1 MMSRPLRIL
10 IVEDSPTDA
19 KLMAKE
25 LHRLDREVHFERV
38 ETAESMRTALRNQ
51 EWDAIISDWSLPK
64 FGAMEALSCLK
75 ELALDI
81 PFVVVSGTVGE
92 ETAVEAMRA
101 GAHDYVLKD
110 KLTRLAP
117 AIERELAQRQ
127 GREAGRRTQ
136 DALRSSETRFI
147 RLWDSGIVGISIG
160 VFLGAVHDANDAFL
174 KTIGRSRSELLLG
187 KIQWEAM
194 TPPEWRRGDEQA
206 VELLQSQGFA
216 PAWEKELITKN
227 GERVPV
233 LLAVAMLDHPMCI
246 AVMTDLTDRK
256 RAEKALLETE
266 KQLRLAQKM
275 EAIGSLAGGVAHDF
289 NNILSVILSYAGMLL
304 SDVGPDDPMRES
316 LEEIRQAGQRAAALT
331 RQLLLFSRH
340 QVFEPAVIDLN
351 DVLAGMDKLIR
362 RILGEDVEVVS
373 VQGAPLSRVLA
384 DPSHI
389 EQVIMNLV
397 VNARDAMPTGG
408 KLTLETK
415 NVVLDQA
422 FSERHLGVQAGPY
435 VLLSV
440 SDTGQGMD
448 KETQLRI
455 FEPFFT
461 TKEGGKGTG
470 LGLSTVF
477 GIVHQSGGSIWVD
490 SEPGVGTTF
499 NVYFPPSER
508 EVEAVR
514 KLAPAPVLSGSET
527 ILLIED
533 EEHVRAV
540 SRAILARSGYKVVEV
555 QNPAEAI
562 EFCGKPSKPIHLVL
576 TDIVMPKMS
585 GPELA
590 KQLRALR
597 PEIKVLYMSG
607 YTDDTIIRHGMLDP
621 KTAFLQKPFTPE
633 DLLRK
638 VRDVLDGRR

>member
-1 MMSRPLRIL
+1 
-10 IVEDSPTDA
+10 
-19 KLMAKE
+19 
-25 LHRLDREVHFERV
+25 
-38 ETAESMRTALRNQ
+38 
-51 EWDAIISDWSLPK
+51 
-64 FGAMEALSCLK
+64 
-75 ELALDI
+75 
-81 PFVVVSGTVGE
+81 
-92 ETAVEAMRA
+92 
-101 GAHDYVLKD
+101 
-110 KLTRLAP
+110 
-117 AIERELAQRQ
+117 
-127 GREAGRRTQ
+127 
-136 DALRSSETRFI
+136 
-147 RLWDSGIVGISIG
+147 
-160 VFLGAVHDANDAFL
+160 
-174 KTIGRSRSELLLG
+174 
-187 KIQWEAM
+187 
-194 TPPEWRRGDEQA
+194 
-206 VELLQSQGFA
+206 
-216 PAWEKELITKN
+216 
-227 GERVPV
+227 
-233 LLAVAMLDHPMCI
+233 
-246 AVMTDLTDRK
+246 
-256 RAEKALLETE
+256 
-266 KQLRLAQKM
+266 
-275 EAIGSLAGGVAHDF
+275 
-289 NNILSVILSYAGMLL
+289 
-304 SDVGPDDPMRES
+304 
-316 LEEIRQAGQRAAALT
+316 
-331 RQLLLFSRH
+331 
-340 QVFEPAVIDLN
+340 
-351 DVLAGMDKLIR
+351 MDKLIR

-461 TKEGGKGTG
+461 TKERGKGTG

>member
-1 MMSRPLRIL
+1 
-10 IVEDSPTDA
+10 
-19 KLMAKE
+19 
-25 LHRLDREVHFERV
+25 
-38 ETAESMRTALRNQ
+38 
-51 EWDAIISDWSLPK
+51 
-64 FGAMEALSCLK
+64 
-75 ELALDI
+75 
-81 PFVVVSGTVGE
+81 
-92 ETAVEAMRA
+92 
-101 GAHDYVLKD
+101 
-110 KLTRLAP
+110 
-117 AIERELAQRQ
+117 
-127 GREAGRRTQ
+127 
-136 DALRSSETRFI
+136 
-147 RLWDSGIVGISIG
+147 
-160 VFLGAVHDANDAFL
+160 
-174 KTIGRSRSELLLG
+174 
-187 KIQWEAM
+187 M
-194 TPPEWRRGDEQA
+194 TPPEWRRADELA
-206 VELLQSQGFA
+206 VALLQSQGFA

-233 LLAVAMLDHPMCI
+233 LLAVAMLEHPMCI

-256 RAEKALLETE
+256 KAEKALLETE

-362 RILGEDVEVVS
+362 RILGEDVEVIS
-373 VQGAPLSRVLA
+373 VQGEPLSRVLA
-384 DPSHI
+384 DPSHM

-422 FSERHLGVQAGPY
+422 FSEKHLGVLPGPS

-440 SDTGQGMD
+440 TDTGQGMD
-448 KETQLRI
+448 KETQSRI

-461 TKEGGKGTG
+461 TKERGKGTG

-490 SEPGVGTTF
+490 SEPGVGTSF
-499 NVYFPPSER
+499 KVYLPPSER
-508 EVEAVR
+508 ELEAVR
-514 KLAPAPVLSGSET
+514 KLAPAPILTGTET

-540 SRAILARSGYKVVEV
+540 SRAILARSGYNVVDV
-555 QNPAEAI
+555 NNPAEAI
-562 EFCGKPSKPIHLVL
+562 GVCGKPSKPIHLVL

-590 KQLRALR
+590 KQLRILR

-621 KTAFLQKPFTPE
+621 TTAFLQKPFTPE